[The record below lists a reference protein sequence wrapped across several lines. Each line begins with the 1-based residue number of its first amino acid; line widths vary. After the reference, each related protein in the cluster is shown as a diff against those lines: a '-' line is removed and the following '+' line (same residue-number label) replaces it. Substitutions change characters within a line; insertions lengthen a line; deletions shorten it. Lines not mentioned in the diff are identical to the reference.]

1 MLTPENA
8 ALAVID
14 VQGRLAS
21 LMHER
26 EALVR
31 NLRILIQGAR
41 LLEMPIFWLEQ
52 YPKGLGATVP
62 EIAELL
68 SGEEPIAKMSFSA
81 CGQEEF
87 LKRLNACDRRRIL
100 LAGIEAHVCVY
111 QTARDL
117 LEQERE
123 VEIVVDAISS
133 RTAAN
138 KQVGVEKMLRAGA
151 EPTSVETALFEL
163 MRTAE
168 APRFKEVAKLV
179 R

>member
-1 MLTPENA
+1 MLTPENT
-8 ALAVID
+8 ALVVID

-41 LLEMPIFWLEQ
+41 ILELPIFWLEQ
-52 YPKGLGATVP
+52 YPKGLGPTVP

-68 SGEEPIAKMSFSA
+68 SGQEPLAKMSFSA

-87 LKRLNACDRRRIL
+87 MKRLNACDRRRFL

-117 LEQERE
+117 LGLERA
-123 VEIVVDAISS
+123 VEIVIDAISS
-133 RTAAN
+133 RTEAN
-138 KQVGVEKMLRAGA
+138 KKVGVQKMLRAGA
-151 EPTSVETALFEL
+151 ELTSVETALFEL

-168 APRFKEVAKLV
+168 ASRFKEVAKLV